1 MEDVYQRIKKNKRS
15 QHSQNWITFSSNRSQ
30 NKSSYTPYFMM
41 ECSLS
46 KKLNLTFEISNSGL
60 NKMKFFICYFNGKDI
75 LHSDRF
81 EKASNR
87 KSNTKAKCFKL
98 LKDHSEEGVRM
109 FLKYICTL
117 LEISENKQVFFII
130 RCFEH
135 QFHFEKWKSFI

>member
-75 LHSDRF
+75 LHSDGF

-87 KSNTKAKCFKL
+87 
-98 LKDHSEEGVRM
+98 
-109 FLKYICTL
+109 
-117 LEISENKQVFFII
+117 
-130 RCFEH
+130 
-135 QFHFEKWKSFI
+135 